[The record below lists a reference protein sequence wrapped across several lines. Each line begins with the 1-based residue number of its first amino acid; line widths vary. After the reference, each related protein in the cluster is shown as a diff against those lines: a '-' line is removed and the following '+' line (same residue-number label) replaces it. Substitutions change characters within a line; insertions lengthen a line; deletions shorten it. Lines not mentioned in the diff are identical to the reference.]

1 MELRLTSLASG
12 TFAHQDIL
20 KASKEAFGAGL
31 VDFKNM
37 KSSDLEG

>member
-1 MELRLTSLASG
+1 
-12 TFAHQDIL
+12 L

-37 KSSDLEG
+37 KSSDLEGWVYS